1 MSDLERR
8 SIDEMRKQIAY
19 VPQRSN
25 IDWNFPIIVRDTVLL
40 GTYPKVGLL
49 RRPKKAD
56 KEWAMECLRQVGMEE
71 FANRQIGELS
81 GGQQQRVFLARA
93 LAQKADYFFLDEP
106 FVGIDVSSEEVIIDI
121 LRQLKNAGKIV
132 FVVHHDLSKVKS
144 YFDELVLINKELIDA
159 GPVNKVFQRDNM
171 AKAYQRRTYARWFG
185 GFNVMD
191 FIHDLMTYGFLQ
203 KAFVTSIMVGIIC
216 GVIGCFIVL
225 RGMALMG
232 DAISHAVLPGVAI
245 SYMLGIN
252 YFYGAVAT
260 GILTAFGIGAISQNS
275 RIKNDSSIGLVF
287 SAFFALGI
295 ILITKAG
302 SATDLTQI
310 LFGNVLSVRTSD
322 MWLTLIIG
330 AVVILVVVLFFKEL
344 LVSSFD
350 ETMAAAYGL
359 KTRFIHYTIMFLLT
373 LVTVASLQTVGVILV
388 VSMLITPASTAYLL
402 TNRLSVMVVLA
413 AFFGALSSV
422 IGLYF
427 SFLYNLPSGPV
438 IALATTS
445 LFLLAFLFAPKQG
458 IVSKKIRTMG
468 KRKVATPPLILILTA
483 LNYTI

>member
-1 MSDLERR
+1 MEFFQDL
-8 SIDEMRKQIAY
+8 
-19 VPQRSN
+19 
-25 IDWNFPIIVRDTVLL
+25 L
-40 GTYPKVGLL
+40 TY
-49 RRPKKAD
+49 
-56 KEWAMECLRQVGMEE
+56 
-71 FANRQIGELS
+71 S
-81 GGQQQRVFLARA
+81 
-93 LAQKADYFFLDEP
+93 
-106 FVGIDVSSEEVIIDI
+106 
-121 LRQLKNAGKIV
+121 
-132 FVVHHDLSKVKS
+132 
-144 YFDELVLINKELIDA
+144 
-159 GPVNKVFQRDNM
+159 
-171 AKAYQRRTYARWFG
+171 
-185 GFNVMD
+185 
-191 FIHDLMTYGFLQ
+191 FLQ
-203 KAFVTSIMVGIIC
+203 KAFATSIMVGIIC
-216 GVIGCFIVL
+216 GVIGSFIIL

-252 YFYGAVAT
+252 FFYGAVAT
-260 GILTAFGIGAISQNS
+260 GILTTFGIGAISQNS
-275 RIKNDSSIGLVF
+275 RIKIDSSIGLVF
-287 SAFFALGI
+287 SAFFALGV

-310 LFGNVLSVRTSD
+310 LFGNVLSVRSSD

-330 AVVILVVVLFFKEL
+330 TFVIFVVVLFFKEL

-359 KTRFIHYTIMFLLT
+359 KTRFIHYAIMFLLT

-402 TNRLSVMVVLA
+402 TNRLSVMVGLA

-458 IVSKKIRTMG
+458 VVSKKIRMMG
-468 KRKVATPPLILILTA
+468 KRKIATSS
-483 LNYTI
+483 N